1 MMSFHND
8 PANTLK
14 KLLGT
19 AALFFCLAQ
28 WVGAHRMEG
37 SAIFSERRATELTDL
52 NSMFQQLSNG
62 LKQTCTTG
70 PPRKVIFDDSDVLLP
85 YVLPATGDASIGRC
99 ELIRE
104 TNVTPISEGSLTDC
118 SAIRVI
124 EYTPFMRKLQPSL
137 ALEAPP
143 PDRQNWTQLFRWTSP
158 ENNLGFALF
167 QRMGCPT
174 STDAPNTQR

>member
-1 MMSFHND
+1 MD
-8 PANTLK
+8 
-14 KLLGT
+14 
-19 AALFFCLAQ
+19 
-28 WVGAHRMEG
+28 G
-37 SAIFSERRATELTDL
+37 SAIFSELRATELTDL
-52 NSMFQQLSNG
+52 KSMFQQLSTG

-70 PPRKVIFDDSDVLLP
+70 PPRKVIFDDNDVLLP
-85 YVLPATGDASIGRC
+85 YVLPATGDTSIGRC

-124 EYTPFMRKLQPSL
+124 EYTPYMRKLQSSL
-137 ALEAPP
+137 ALEAPL
-143 PDRQNWTQLFRWTSP
+143 PDRQNWTQLFRWTSQ

-174 STDAPNTQR
+174 STGARNTQR

>member
-1 MMSFHND
+1 MSFHKD

-14 KLLGT
+14 TLLGT

-28 WVGAHRMEG
+28 WVGAHRMDG
-37 SAIFSERRATELTDL
+37 SAIFSELRATELTDL
-52 NSMFQQLSNG
+52 KSMFQQLSTG

-70 PPRKVIFDDSDVLLP
+70 PPRKVIFDDNDVLLP
-85 YVLPATGDASIGRC
+85 YVLPATGDTSIGRC

-124 EYTPFMRKLQPSL
+124 EYTPYMRKLQSSL
-137 ALEAPP
+137 ALEAPL
-143 PDRQNWTQLFRWTSP
+143 PDRQNWTQLFRWTSQ

-174 STDAPNTQR
+174 STGARNTQR